1 MDFFYAILWEI
12 LWSTGSNGI
21 LSCGGRPPR
30 ACGLRPARR
39 NGRLCNST
47 RLCSVFYEVVQKDI
61 AFGLWSCPTH
71 PEANGPELPLT
82 YTDFSAH
89 IHQSNLQ
96 KSSACPTAP
105 TFPISSLNHPPPTF
119 LLSRS
124 QLRTRPMIYSPIP
137 IVLSLQSR
145 PLQLPTHTLILHTHG
160 LLQTPRF
167 SYRIRHPYS
176 NHLLREL
183 VTLDRL
189 EGLHSMF
196 PISQALLQYL
206 DMIQTAHQCSIRRH
220 PPFQPD
226 HQSNLPP
233 WHYGT
238 TSLRNQTVF
247 LR

>member
-1 MDFFYAILWEI
+1 MQWTSRLAHCDCSYPIYIGPLGRNANLRALDIEWRKRGWSGWICRPCRHRRSLGNGSMTGNGVTINRVNSLGVPSLLVVLCGMCAGLACSEARRWHVAQCSELQVAVAMNSTYGRCAMDFFCAILWEI

-96 KSSACPTAP
+96 KSSACPAAP

-124 QLRTRPMIYSPIP
+124 QLRTRPMI
-137 IVLSLQSR
+137 
-145 PLQLPTHTLILHTHG
+145 
-160 LLQTPRF
+160 
-167 SYRIRHPYS
+167 
-176 NHLLREL
+176 
-183 VTLDRL
+183 
-189 EGLHSMF
+189 
-196 PISQALLQYL
+196 
-206 DMIQTAHQCSIRRH
+206 
-220 PPFQPD
+220 
-226 HQSNLPP
+226 
-233 WHYGT
+233 
-238 TSLRNQTVF
+238 
-247 LR
+247 